1 MVSVTILLR
10 FIRFKLNLHAAEA
23 GGVSLSFHT
32 VSNAGG
38 CERSLTEALSVFI
51 RIDERLNHFSIN
63 VVAVELIEFIEPEVE
78 AGEVQVRG
86 GVGVAA

>member
-1 MVSVTILLR
+1 MRLCE
-10 FIRFKLNLHAAEA
+10 NLVRLA
-23 GGVSLSFHT
+23 SCR
-32 VSNAGG
+32 G

-51 RIDERLNHFSIN
+51 RIDEGLDHFSIN